1 MNASDG
7 FAGTLDGRVALVTG
21 AAQGMGFAIARALRA
36 AGARVALS
44 DIQEDTLREA
54 QAALGGTDE
63 GVQSFVAD
71 LGDAQ
76 AAAGLP
82 DLVHTAFG
90 RLDIVVNNAGMR
102 GVHAYL
108 DHPLDVWE
116 RTQDVNLRA
125 PFLIC
130 QAAARHMVVQGQ
142 GRIVN
147 ITSSAATLGFKNRS
161 AYNASKAGLEMLTK
175 SIALELGV
183 HGIRCNAVAP
193 GVIETPIN
201 SAYLKASE
209 ITPIIVDGT
218 PVGHWG
224 QPEDV
229 AAAVVFLCQPSADFI
244 NGAILAVDGGWTA
257 GKGY

>member
-1 MNASDG
+1 
-7 FAGTLDGRVALVTG
+7 VALVTG
-21 AAQGMGFAIARALRA
+21 SAQGMGFAIARTLRA
-36 AGARVALS
+36 AGAMVALS
-44 DIQEDTLREA
+44 DINEEALRKAEATIGTSEDEVR
-54 QAALGGTDE
+54 
-63 GVQSFVAD
+63 SFAAD
-71 LGDAQ
+71 LGDAA
-76 AAAGLP
+76 AAAGLA
-82 DLVHTAFG
+82 DRVHASFG

-108 DHPLDVWE
+108 DHPLDVWQ
-116 RTQDVNLRA
+116 RTQDVNLTA

-130 QAAARHMVVQGQ
+130 QAAARHMVAQGG

-147 ITSSAATLGFKNRS
+147 VTSSAARLGFKNRS

-201 SAYLKASE
+201 SAYLQGSE
-209 ITPIIVDGT
+209 LTPIILDGT

-224 QPEDV
+224 QPEDI
-229 AAAVVFLCQPSADFI
+229 AAAVLFLCQPASDFI
-244 NGAILAVDGGWTA
+244 NGAVLAVDGGWTA